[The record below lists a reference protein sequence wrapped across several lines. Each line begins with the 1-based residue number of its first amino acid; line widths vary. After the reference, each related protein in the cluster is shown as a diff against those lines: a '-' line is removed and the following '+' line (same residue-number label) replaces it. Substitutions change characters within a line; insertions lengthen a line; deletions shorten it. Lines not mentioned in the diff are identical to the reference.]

1 MAAKLSSWKGDWPD
15 IITMISAH
23 KDQGSMKRKR
33 GGVLII
39 IEGGGVKNAKILI
52 T

>member
-15 IITMISAH
+15 TITMISAH

-33 GGVLII
+33 GGGLDYNR
-39 IEGGGVKNAKILI
+39 GGGGKKC
-52 T
+52 